1 MTLAAGMK
9 SVYYTYN
16 DRVCGKGGRPLELN
30 RKNVRIIL
38 LIIVFTVVLFSVM
51 QHLGDVFGVAAW
63 VWKVFSSVTAGLAIA
78 FVLNV
83 PLRIFENRAFYGL
96 REHRSPTVR
105 KLLRPAAIVC
115 SLLVTLGVIIVLLLV
130 IFPRLVETVGTVIAQ
145 MPDYVNDLIAWA
157 DRVLEPFDFSLSAYL
172 GDINWDKVFT
182 DIGNTLA
189 ESVDGLIGTAGDVVG
204 TAANVGTAIVSGV
217 IDVVF
222 STIIAVYILAQKEKI
237 GRFMRQCID
246 AFFPRRFAH
255 GFERLAARAG
265 ETFANFISGQLMD
278 SSILGVLCFI
288 GMTIFRFPHADVI
301 SVVIGVTSLVPLV
314 GAFVGVAI
322 GALLIL
328 TTDAIKALLFIV
340 FMLCLQQ
347 VEGNLIY
354 PKVVGKAV
362 GMPGLLVLCAV
373 LVGGNIAGILGSLCS
388 VPLTA
393 MLYAM
398 LREAVDERLERRVG
412 PRSPKPD

>member
-1 MTLAAGMK
+1 
-9 SVYYTYN
+9 
-16 DRVCGKGGRPLELN
+16 
-30 RKNVRIIL
+30 
-38 LIIVFTVVLFSVM
+38 
-51 QHLGDVFGVAAW
+51 
-63 VWKVFSSVTAGLAIA
+63 
-78 FVLNV
+78 
-83 PLRIFENRAFYGL
+83 
-96 REHRSPTVR
+96 
-105 KLLRPAAIVC
+105 
-115 SLLVTLGVIIVLLLV
+115 
-130 IFPRLVETVGTVIAQ
+130 
-145 MPDYVNDLIAWA
+145 
-157 DRVLEPFDFSLSAYL
+157 
-172 GDINWDKVFT
+172 
-182 DIGNTLA
+182 
-189 ESVDGLIGTAGDVVG
+189 
-204 TAANVGTAIVSGV
+204 
-217 IDVVF
+217 
-222 STIIAVYILAQKEKI
+222 
-237 GRFMRQCID
+237 MRRCID